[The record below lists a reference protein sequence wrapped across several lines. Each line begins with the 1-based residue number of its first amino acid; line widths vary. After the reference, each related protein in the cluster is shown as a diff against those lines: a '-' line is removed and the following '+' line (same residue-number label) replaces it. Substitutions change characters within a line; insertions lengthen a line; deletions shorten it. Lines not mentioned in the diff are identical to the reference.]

1 MVLIGESGVERSR
14 AQFNLFTHDE
24 VINLISVWILEDSW
38 IRNGDRVGQT
48 VTIYFEKWKFADGLN
63 KTAKSTSIRN
73 LSAANNVY
81 LITLVFADWPKSQ
94 VVFVI
99 PFIFANFENKFSLN
113 YYYMYLKKI
122 VLILLIAIIGLYYI
136 STAKKAMLCWKCPK
150 FSHSLKPNRE
160 IQISNLRDLSFQSN
174 GKQGSYW
181 KFFLSWQEKI
191 SVVKWEAHTFFQ
203 MSCI

>member
-1 MVLIGESGVERSR
+1 MIVPFFNPGIGAECVEIFEEKLTGSVVFTLQIDTTMVVNVILPAIPESDKHQLFINSFSRVRKYIPWNLPGLVLVGESGVERSR
-14 AQFNLFTHDE
+14 AQFDLFTHDE

-63 KTAKSTSIRN
+63 KTAKSASIRN

-81 LITLVFADWPKSQ
+81 LITLVFTDWPKSQ

-113 YYYMYLKKI
+113 YYYMYLKK
-122 VLILLIAIIGLYYI
+122 
-136 STAKKAMLCWKCPK
+136 
-150 FSHSLKPNRE
+150 
-160 IQISNLRDLSFQSN
+160 LS
-174 GKQGSYW
+174 
-181 KFFLSWQEKI
+181 
-191 SVVKWEAHTFFQ
+191 
-203 MSCI
+203 